1 MNKGILFVL
10 SGYLMWGCFPIYW
23 ALLNHVNPS
32 EVLLHRMLWSVPVL
46 FFLVYSKSSW
56 RSNFK
61 DSISSKKELVFL
73 LLTAILITINWGCYI
88 LAVNLGR
95 VVEASMGY
103 FLSPVINMLGGYFF
117 FHERIS
123 KLKQLA
129 VLFATIGS
137 LYYVFSGDSFPWLGF
152 IVGFTFA
159 AYGIAR
165 KAMASSALPGLYI
178 ETLIL
183 LPFFLIFSVW
193 FYLNYDASFLNIDVS
208 TDILLFLAGAVT
220 VIPLALFNAGAK
232 LLPMTTVGILF
243 LITPTIQFL
252 IGYYLQNELVNSNQL
267 IGFIGVWAGLIIYCY
282 CLMKEN
288 SNFK

>member
-1 MNKGILFVL
+1 MNKGILLAL

-32 EVLLHRMLWSVPVL
+32 EVLVHRMLWSVPVL
-46 FFLVYSKSSW
+46 FFLVYSKPSW
-56 RSNFK
+56 RVNFK
-61 DSISSKKELVFL
+61 ESLSSRKELLFL
-73 LLTAILITINWGCYI
+73 LITAILITINWGGYI

-103 FLSPVINMLGGYFF
+103 FLSPVLNMIGGYFF

-129 VLFATIGS
+129 VLFATVGA
-137 LYYVFSGDSFPWLGF
+137 LFYVFSGDSFPWLGF
-152 IVGFTFA
+152 LVGFTFS

-165 KAMASSALPGLYI
+165 KAMTSSAVPGLYI

-183 LPFFLIFSVW
+183 LPFFLVFSIW
-193 FYLNYDASFLNIDVS
+193 FYLNFDVSFFNVDIS

-220 VIPLALFNAGAK
+220 VVPLALFNAGAK

-243 LITPTIQFL
+243 LITPTLQFL
-252 IGYYLQNELVNSNQL
+252 VGYYLQNEAVNSNQL
-267 IGFIGVWAGLIIYCY
+267 IGFVGVWAGLIMYSYGLI
-282 CLMKEN
+282 KD
-288 SNFK
+288 K

>member
-1 MNKGILFVL
+1 MNKGILLAL

-32 EVLLHRMLWSVPVL
+32 EVLVHRMLWSVPVL
-46 FFLVYSKSSW
+46 FFLVNFKPSW
-56 RSNFK
+56 RLNFK
-61 DSISSKKELVFL
+61 ESLSSKKELVFL
-73 LLTAILITINWGCYI
+73 LITAILITINWGGYI

-103 FLSPVINMLGGYFF
+103 FLSPVINMIGGYIF

-129 VLFATIGS
+129 VLFATVGA

-152 IVGFTFA
+152 LVGFTFS

-165 KAMASSALPGLYI
+165 KAMASSAVPGLYI

-183 LPFFLIFSVW
+183 LPFFLLFSIW
-193 FYLNYDASFLNIDVS
+193 FYLNFDISFLNVDIS
-208 TDILLFLAGAVT
+208 TNVLLFLAGAVT

-243 LITPTIQFL
+243 LITPTLQFL
-252 IGYYLQNELVNSNQL
+252 VGYYLQNEAVNSNQL
-267 IGFIGVWAGLIIYCY
+267 IGFVGVWTGLIMYSYGLI
-282 CLMKEN
+282 KD
-288 SNFK
+288 K

>member
-61 DSISSKKELVFL
+61 DSLSSKKELVFL

-165 KAMASSALPGLYI
+165 KAMASSAIPGLYI

-193 FYLNYDASFLNIDVS
+193 FYLNYDVSFLNIDIS
-208 TDILLFLAGAVT
+208 TDILLILAGAVT

-232 LLPMTTVGILF
+232 LLQMTTVGILF
-243 LITPTIQFL
+243 LITPTLQFL
-252 IGYYLQNELVNSNQL
+252 VGYYLQNELVNSNQL
-267 IGFIGVWAGLIIYCY
+267 IGFIGVWAGLIMYSYALI
-282 CLMKEN
+282 KG
-288 SNFK
+288 K